1 VIDPAEKKEWKME
14 TRRLGKTDLQV
25 SALCMGTM
33 QFGWTADEPTSFQ
46 VLDAAFEAGVSFIDT
61 ADVYSRWAEGNPGG
75 VSEQIIGRWMKKSG
89 VPRDKVIIAT
99 KVRAQMSDDPTDQ
112 GLSKAHILISIEN
125 SLKRLQTDYV
135 DLYQSHWTD
144 EDTPIEETLEAFD
157 QLVNQGKVRTIGC
170 SNYPAWRLMQALWA
184 SEVGGTAR
192 YDSLQPHYNLVHRQE
207 FEGDLAEVCREYQI
221 GVIPYSPLA
230 GGFLTG
236 KYREGKPIPSGSRG
250 EGSQRIAGYF
260 TEKNWRLLEIMDTIG
275 TENGDFSISQVA
287 LAWLLANP
295 LITSPIIGPKNLQ
308 QLEDNLGAVNLKL
321 TPEQVEKLNQASL

>member
-1 VIDPAEKKEWKME
+1 ME

-33 QFGWTADEPTSFQ
+33 QFGWTADQPTSFQ
-46 VLDAAFEAGVSFIDT
+46 VLDAAFEAGVNFIDT

-75 VSEQIIGRWMKKSG
+75 VSEEIIGKWMKNSG
-89 VPRDKVIIAT
+89 IQRDKVILAT
-99 KVRAQMSDDPTDQ
+99 KVRAQMSDDPADQ
-112 GLSKAHILISIEN
+112 GLSRAHILKSIDN
-125 SLKRLQTDYV
+125 SLKRLQTDYI

-157 QLVNQGKVRTIGC
+157 LLIKQGKVRYIGC

-184 SEVGGTAR
+184 ANVGQTAR

-207 FEGDLAEVCREYQI
+207 FEQELAEVCREYLI

-236 KYREGKPIPSGSRG
+236 KYQEDKPIPSGSRG
-250 EGSQRIAGYF
+250 ESSQRIAGYF
-260 TEKNWRLLEIMDTIG
+260 TEKNWRLLETMKSIG
-275 TENGDFSISQVA
+275 IDHGGFSISQVA

-308 QLEDNLGAVNLKL
+308 QLEDNLGAVKL
-321 TPEQVEKLNQASL
+321 TLQPAQIEELNEASQ